1 MNFTSPKENIAYH
14 FLMFLYRLF
23 LNILC
28 LFLLVAEHSL
38 LVNGSHIKSNT
49 VLKSIF
55 PYTLVL
61 RESGTSSRFHYNLS
75 PNELLEPDTTQ
86 VPHQSYSNF
95 QLIIDVYIQLGMG
108 DNPTC

>member
-1 MNFTSPKENIAYH
+1 M
-14 FLMFLYRLF
+14 
-23 LNILC
+23 
-28 LFLLVAEHSL
+28 

-86 VPHQSYSNF
+86 VPNLSYSNF
-95 QLIIDVYIQLGMG
+95 QLIILIDVFIQLGMSE
-108 DNPTC
+108 NPTC